1 MLMLIITVRLLVYM
15 MVCVWAISRPRSQS
29 LKKVS
34 IKSKRTCIFIWMRAF
49 VFLCLGLLLCTQGW
63 AQNTLQFPQDFFG
76 KYTGTLKI
84 HTQRGDQDVPMEFHL
99 LPTDSTATYQY
110 TLIYGTGEQR
120 QERAYVLLEE
130 DLEKGRFA
138 VDELNGIV
146 LDNKFHNNRL
156 YALFEVQGNLLTTF
170 ITFEPDHAI
179 FEIVFANKS
188 SARETYAVQDSIQ
201 VLSYPITTVQRA
213 LLQKQ

>member
-1 MLMLIITVRLLVYM
+1 
-15 MVCVWAISRPRSQS
+15 
-29 LKKVS
+29 
-34 IKSKRTCIFIWMRAF
+34 MRVIAL
-49 VFLCLGLLLCTQGW
+49 LCLGLLLCTPGW
-63 AQNTLQFPQDFFG
+63 AQDGLQFPQDFFG
-76 KYTGTLKI
+76 KYSGILKI
-84 HTQRGDQDVPMEFHL
+84 HTERGDQDVPMEFHL
-99 LPTDSTATYQY
+99 LPTDSTGTYQY
-110 TLIYGTGEQR
+110 TLIYGSGEQR
-120 QERAYVLLEE
+120 QERAYILLEE

-170 ITFEPDHAI
+170 ISFELDQAV

-213 LLQKQ
+213 VLRKQ